1 MDERDAAIREKLN
14 IVKDTSGEV
23 KQLEE
28 QAVVVMKAAKADISA
43 ALNKMKK
50 ETHVEVEEKLAEGRK
65 KIEAELQEALA
76 SLENQKEGTVKALDS
91 QIAALSQEIVNKV
104 LSV

>member
-14 IVKDTSGEV
+14 NVKDTLGEV

-28 QAVVVMKAAKADISA
+28 QAAAVMKAAKAEISA

-50 ETHVEVEEKLAEGRK
+50 ETHVEVEVEVEEKLAEERK
-65 KIEAELQEALA
+65 KIEAEL
-76 SLENQKEGTVKALDS
+76 
-91 QIAALSQEIVNKV
+91 
-104 LSV
+104 

>member
-14 IVKDTSGEV
+14 SVKDTSGEV

-28 QAVVVMKAAKADISA
+28 QAATMMKAAMAEISA

-50 ETHVEVEEKLAEGRK
+50 ETQVEVEEKLAEGRK
-65 KIEAELQEALA
+65 KIEAEL
-76 SLENQKEGTVKALDS
+76 
-91 QIAALSQEIVNKV
+91 
-104 LSV
+104 